1 MPVRGPCRFKKS
13 DVTKA
18 TKAVLAAGLPVAR
31 IEVDHD
37 GSITIVPGT
46 PAEAVRPDETPD
58 DLQKLL

>member
-1 MPVRGPCRFKKS
+1 MRGPCRFKKS

-31 IEVDHD
+31 VEVDHN
-37 GSITIVPGT
+37 GSITIVPGS
-46 PAEAVRPDETPD
+46 PAESLQADETAD